1 MISNVHTATCF
12 CMNPL
17 HGAAPESILVWEV
30 WSPRQ
35 LQPPPGLGLDLQQ
48 RGLEVQLVPE
58 QEAGAGAA
66 RVEALL
72 LHPLRGLA
80 VILHIE
86 TSGPGSRPR
95 LIGGRRGGEATRD
108 LLGLDRELVT
118 MNKTN

>member
-1 MISNVHTATCF
+1 
-12 CMNPL
+12 MNPL
-17 HGAAPESILVWEV
+17 HGAAPESVLVQEV

-35 LQPPPGLGLDLQQ
+35 LQPPPGLRLDLQQ

-66 RVEALL
+66 RGEAVLL
-72 LHPLRGLA
+72 LLRGLA
-80 VILHIE
+80 VILYIE
-86 TSGPGSRPR
+86 TSGPR

>member
-1 MISNVHTATCF
+1 
-12 CMNPL
+12 MNPL
-17 HGAAPESILVWEV
+17 HGAAPESVLVQEV

-35 LQPPPGLGLDLQQ
+35 LQPPPGLRLDLQQ
-48 RGLEVQLVPE
+48 RGLEVQLVPQ
-58 QEAGAGAA
+58 QEAGAGPAGVA
-66 RVEALL
+66 ALL

-86 TSGPGSRPR
+86 TSGPR

>member
-1 MISNVHTATCF
+1 
-12 CMNPL
+12 MNPL
-17 HGAAPESILVWEV
+17 HGAAPESVLVQEV

-72 LHPLRGLA
+72 LLLLRRRGLA

-86 TSGPGSRPR
+86 TSGPR

>member
-1 MISNVHTATCF
+1 MISNIHTATCF
-12 CMNPL
+12 SMNPL
-17 HGAAPESILVWEV
+17 HGAAPESVLVQEV

-35 LQPPPGLGLDLQQ
+35 LQPPPGLRLDLQQ

-66 RVEALL
+66 GVAVLL
-72 LHPLRGLA
+72 LLRRGLA
-80 VILHIE
+80 VTLHIE

>member
-1 MISNVHTATCF
+1 
-12 CMNPL
+12 MNPL
-17 HGAAPESILVWEV
+17 HGAAPESVLVQEV

-72 LHPLRGLA
+72 LLRRGLA

-86 TSGPGSRPR
+86 TSGPR

>member
-12 CMNPL
+12 SMNPL
-17 HGAAPESILVWEV
+17 HGAAPESVLVREV
-30 WSPRQ
+30 RSPR
-35 LQPPPGLGLDLQQ
+35 QPPPGLRLDLQQ

-72 LHPLRGLA
+72 LILRGLA
-80 VILHIE
+80 VSLHIE

-95 LIGGRRGGEATRD
+95 LIGGRRGGEATRE
-108 LLGLDRELVT
+108 LLGLGRELVT

>member
-1 MISNVHTATCF
+1 
-12 CMNPL
+12 MNPL
-17 HGAAPESILVWEV
+17 HGAAPESVLVQEV

-72 LHPLRGLA
+72 LLLRRGLA
-80 VILHIE
+80 VILHLE

-95 LIGGRRGGEATRD
+95 LIGGRRSGEATRD